1 MKLPIVVMRRRT
13 LDGEHD
19 AWANER
25 MRVIRE
31 NVQLGNELSAVRS
44 SVHGETQAHAH
55 EVLRL
60 KDHLSQASALAADK
74 QREIAMLRAQLAEK
88 ELHLQAESTAA
99 REERQKL
106 MDWIAKGVSNGIPIF
121 AEIPLPVAA
130 SSEVAPA
137 VPLATER
144 VPNDVEEAIAAVGR
158 RPRAIVNHISKKRDV
173 DFAAAMAGAGVKRI
187 FDEDRVTAEVEAT
200 VISEQAQTA

>member
-31 NVQLGNELSAVRS
+31 NVQLGNELSAMRS

-121 AEIPLPVAA
+121 AEIPLPVA

-137 VPLATER
+137 APLATER
-144 VPNDVEEAIAAVGR
+144 VPSDVEEAIAAVGR

-173 DFAAAMAGAGVKRI
+173 DFAAAMAGAGVKRT
-187 FDEDRVTAEVEAT
+187 FDEDRAVAEAEAT